1 MPPLH
6 RRSVLRAIGAVS
18 TGFVAGCNA
27 SPDQSASSPLP
38 TTGEP
43 TTDADQSG
51 TSSTATDTSTPTD
64 TQTRTETPAPAF
76 SGEPGPL
83 PDATWPLSYRGV
95 TNGSY
100 APNGPRFDRDPVVE
114 WRIEEP
120 VTGEQESFDPRLT
133 HPVIADGHLY
143 TTKKLTHG
151 PNQAAPEQHY
161 LLSFDA
167 ASGTE
172 RWRQSI
178 REGPAFKFPT
188 APAVGGQTVLV
199 GHDRVLRAHAAETGE
214 ERWRR
219 DLGEPIYA
227 IYPTADRIYV
237 RAHRSIY
244 GLGLDGTVTWS
255 TELDNYPGDL
265 VLGTRNLYVGASRR
279 LRALDPETGERRW
292 ARTLPA
298 TKAYGIRRL
307 VSVDGGV
314 FGLQHSGDLYT
325 FDDNGQPAW
334 RPDGSFGAMST
345 DGGRLYTS
353 AEGVLRCFSVAGG
366 KQVWELQCT
375 DLEGCDSARY
385 VGKPVLTNEIVYV
398 PIDGG
403 ILAGVDPGDGS
414 VQWSITTDRD
424 VPQITI
430 GDDGIY
436 SIGDYEESIERRVAP
451 GNSDR

>member
-6 RRSVLRAIGAVS
+6 RRTVLRAIGAIS
-18 TGFVAGCNA
+18 AGFVAGCNA
-27 SPDQSASSPLP
+27 NPDQATASPLP
-38 TTGEP
+38 TTERP
-43 TTDADQSG
+43 ATDADQA
-51 TSSTATDTSTPTD
+51 TTPQPATDTPTPTES
-64 TQTRTETPAPAF
+64 QTPTETPVPAF

-83 PDATWPLSYRGV
+83 PAATWPLSYRGV

-100 APNGPRFDRDPVVE
+100 VPDGPRIDTAPEVD

-120 VTGEQESFDPRLT
+120 VSGEQESFDPRLT
-133 HPVIADGHLY
+133 PPVIADGRLY
-143 TTKKLTHG
+143 TTKKLTYG
-151 PNQAAPEQHY
+151 PNQAPPEQHY
-161 LLSFDA
+161 LLSYEA
-167 ASGTE
+167 NSGTQ
-172 RWRQSI
+172 RWEQSI
-178 REGPAFKFPT
+178 RAGGAFRFPT
-188 APAVGGQTVLV
+188 APAVRGTTVFV
-199 GHDRVLRAHAAETGE
+199 GYNRLLRAHETESGN

-219 DLGEPIYA
+219 DLGEPIYG

-244 GLGLDGTVTWS
+244 GLAVDGTVTWS
-255 TELDNYPGDL
+255 TELENHPGDL

-314 FGLQHSGDLYT
+314 FVLQHSGDLYT

-345 DGGRLYTS
+345 DGERLYTG
-353 AEGVLRCFSVAGG
+353 AEGVLRCFTVTNGN
-366 KQVWELQCT
+366 QVWEFQCT
-375 DLEGCDSARY
+375 DLENCDSARY

-430 GDDGIY
+430 GDEGIY